1 MGRMIEN
8 QSVFLRWKT
17 MSAMVPTQ
25 GSLAASMISAA
36 VVVIAGCACIAAAQA
51 PDTHVTGWPSYNRT
65 LSSERYAPFDQI
77 NSTNVSGLKQLCVY
91 DLNIDSSIQT
101 GPIVIDRTLY
111 ATTDKEIFAIDADT
125 CEQKWRVRE
134 EGPSIGQRVNRG
146 AAYHDG
152 RLFRGTEEG
161 DVLAYDAATGKKLW
175 TTHLADPQKGE
186 SLPAAPIAWSGLVFI
201 GTAGSDRYGVAGR
214 VYALEAQTGKVV
226 WETYTVPTDAPQPR
240 NEKMQAQARLTW
252 GNLDGV
258 PITGGGTW
266 TTCTLD
272 PERGLLYVPVGN
284 PGPDFA
290 NQVRPGANL
299 YTNSILVLDARSGI
313 YRNHYSLVPADF
325 HDWDLA
331 AAPVL
336 VTTKS
341 GARVVAGAPK
351 DGLLH
356 VYDLTTDKKLYATPI
371 TTREND
377 AASLSTTPTRFCPG
391 VAGGSEWNGP
401 AFSPDTN
408 LFYDG
413 TVDWCHSVTLDLA
426 ELAKKPGQPWT
437 GTELAA
443 QFGRKDPNWSGWV
456 TATDADTGQIKWQFH
471 ATAPVLSGVTPTKG
485 GLVFA
490 GDMDKHAYAFDAA
503 TGKVLWR
510 AELPGAPGGGAIVYL
525 VEGKERVA
533 FVAGTR
539 SAVFPVSPSSAKI
552 VIFGL

>member
-1 MGRMIEN
+1 
-8 QSVFLRWKT
+8 
-17 MSAMVPTQ
+17 MSAMVPTR

-146 AAYHDG
+146 AAYLDG

-186 SLPAAPIAWSGLVFI
+186 SVPAAPLAWSGLVFI

-252 GNLDGV
+252 GNLNGV

-510 AELPGAPGGGAIVYL
+510 VELPGAPGGGAIVYL